1 MSNGSSG
8 FNSGFGNSLGGDG
21 FGGGFSSSSL
31 KIPTSGLLLHL
42 DATRTDSYPGSGATW
57 FDLADSPVANNATL
71 VNSPAYST
79 NNGGYFTF
87 AKTSSQSATV
97 SGNNVVPSA
106 AYTKSVWFYLTDLT
120 SDNNLVSSDVGG
132 HFMFF
137 AGTNK
142 LYCGHANWLGGL
154 AYTQYPSTTN
164 FVAVTWYHVVL
175 TYTATDGMTLYVNGV
190 LDSTYTTNKTAHN
203 GTGATNI
210 GRFGAGNFLNGRVS
224 QVLTYDRAIGAN
236 EVTKI
241 YDASKSLYG
250 L

>member
-1 MSNGSSG
+1 MGA
-8 FNSGFGNSLGGDG
+8 FGFGNGFTNNLGNDG
-21 FGGGFSSSSL
+21 FGSGFMASTAT
-31 KIPTSGLLLHL
+31 IPTSGLLLYL
-42 DATRTDSYPGSGATW
+42 DATKNDSYPGTGNTW
-57 FDLADSPVANNATL
+57 YDLASNPVANNATL
-71 VNSPAYST
+71 INSPAYST
-79 NNGGYFTF
+79 GNGGYFTF
-87 AKTSSQSATV
+87 AKASSQSATV

-120 SDNNLVSSDVGG
+120 SDNNLVSSTTGG

-154 AYTQYPSTTN
+154 AYTQYPSTTD
-164 FVAVTWYHVVL
+164 FVATTWYHVVL

-190 LDSTYTTNKTAHN
+190 FDSTYTTNKTAHN
-203 GTGATNI
+203 GTGETNI